1 VLGGYPLARNTV
13 SMTGILITFAR
24 GGRDYEGGRMSG
36 FFVLVLLLNIPT
48 CIRAISALVNPLQVD
63 PSGARFAGR
72 YRRWQVNTL
81 TGRVAGANTYTTTST
96 RTTYD
101 GDGGRRVNV
110 SSSVHNSLLL
120 VDAAGQQ
127 HSLTLTNFGV
137 EAWNGQ
143 IVTVC
148 WAVRGRKKILF
159 AVLNH
164 STRCQFAG
172 TRWGCIDR
180 IAVPRVGFAT
190 FWAIVSAITLIGL
203 IPALAWAVTLRRQMR
218 RFVKTGITPLW
229 TSTEAVAAAL
239 SPQRSPGTIA
249 EPEPL
254 SGPA

>member
-1 VLGGYPLARNTV
+1 
-13 SMTGILITFAR
+13 MTGILITFAR
-24 GGRDYEGGRMSG
+24 GGRDYGGGRMFG
-36 FFVLVLLLNIPT
+36 LLVLLLNIPM

-63 PSGARFAGR
+63 PGGARFAGR
-72 YRRWQVNTL
+72 YRRWQVNTI

-101 GDGGRRVNV
+101 GDGGRRVQV
-110 SSSVHNSLLL
+110 SSNVHNSLLL

-127 HSLTLTNFGV
+127 HSVTLTNFGV
-137 EAWNGQ
+137 EAWDGQ

-148 WAVRGRKKILF
+148 SAVRGRKNILF
-159 AVLNH
+159 AALNH
-164 STRCQFAG
+164 STNQQFAG

-203 IPALAWAVTLRRQMR
+203 IPALVWAVALRRQMR
-218 RFVKTGITPLW
+218 RFIKTGITPLW
-229 TSTEAVAAAL
+229 TSTQAAAATL
-239 SPQRSPGTIA
+239 SPRRSPGTIP

-254 SGPA
+254 S